1 VGAALGSLHP
11 VTGRTAWKGT
21 KVSNFYVY
29 FTFFN
34 NSGNFCVHPRIL
46 LREWLPCRIFLLAMR
61 ISEVK
66 CNRMLNSREENLK
79 YIFLH
84 YLRTHKNKENSF
96 FMMGSIKCKFDYF
109 LDFI

>member
-11 VTGRTAWKGT
+11 VTGGIAWKGT
-21 KVSNFYVY
+21 KVSNFYEY

-46 LREWLPCRIFLLAMR
+46 LREWLLCRIFLLAMR

-66 CNRMLNSREENLK
+66 FNRMLNSREANLI

-84 YLRTHKNKENSF
+84 DLKTHKNKENSF
-96 FMMGSIKCKFDYF
+96 FYDGLYQV
-109 LDFI
+109 